1 MARRR
6 GQRNQETEAQMLS
19 SREAKPRERGVCV
32 LGGVCVCGF
41 LALKPVVWS
50 GCVCVWLFSFK
61 TCILSTIPIG

>member
-41 LALKPVVWS
+41 LALKPVFFRPYPLADCS
-50 GCVCVWLFSFK
+50 AL
-61 TCILSTIPIG
+61 TY